1 MINAGPELYHWQI
14 SLPIFRQPLILG
26 QLALAIGLPFGLVIL
41 IILITSGKS
50 IYTLYALALIF
61 LLFLLTY
68 FLLLALNKGKYNVEF
83 ILNKKG
89 LLCRSQSKQAK
100 KNRFVNRL
108 TVIMGV
114 FTGKP
119 TVAGAGLL
127 AQAKEED
134 FLAWQKIQKIK
145 YKPKSQTI
153 LLRGHPGQKIAVFC
167 PPDYYQQIED
177 FIKEHVKSKPNRE

>member
-1 MINAGPELYHWQI
+1 MRSSCPASCTPSTGGIPNENRPDQMQ
-14 SLPIFRQPLILG
+14 SR
-26 QLALAIGLPFGLVIL
+26 
-41 IILITSGKS
+41 
-50 IYTLYALALIF
+50 
-61 LLFLLTY
+61 
-68 FLLLALNKGKYNVEF
+68 
-83 ILNKKG
+83 KKTFF
-89 LLCRSQSKQAK
+89 K

-177 FIKEHVKSKPNRE
+177 FIKEHVKSKQNRE